1 MEPKPGREATLALR
15 YEIIPTRPDGLT
27 PFLCLDCRRQLDVHQ
42 PDADLPD
49 RMLAT
54 CEHCKGWHLV
64 EWSTDGKT
72 VVVALLSDLTP
83 LRAAEPARASRRRGA
98 K

>member
-15 YEIIPTRPDGLT
+15 DEIIPTRPDGLT

-49 RMLAT
+49 RMRRRGVAFRLDPAP
-54 CEHCKGWHLV
+54 CSRA
-64 EWSTDGKT
+64 STG
-72 VVVALLSDLTP
+72 VA
-83 LRAAEPARASRRRGA
+83 ASRREM